1 MREVRTRA
9 SLQHLTIRRA
19 KALAAFAAI
28 VAIVACSDS
37 SAPTAQKTPEGSYTI
52 ATVNGKAVPAP
63 LFADT
68 GGYMLEI
75 TSGSLSLTS
84 DGKYSSVMGF
94 RQTLP
99 GVVSTYSDS
108 TGGTWVRSGGNVQ
121 FTETSTGLVLTAVW
135 TTGRITVTDTTSGTS
150 PTTLVYN
157 LRP

>member
-1 MREVRTRA
+1 MREVRARA

-19 KALAAFAAI
+19 KALAAFAAV

-37 SAPTAQKTPEGSYTI
+37 SAPKVQKTPEGSYTI

-75 TSGSLSLTS
+75 TSGALSLTS

-108 TGGTWVRSGGNVQ
+108 TGGTWVQSGGNVQ

-135 TTGRITVTDTTSGTS
+135 TSGRITVTDTTSGTS
-150 PTTLVYN
+150 PISLVYN
-157 LRP
+157 LKP